1 MDNTAIFEKY
11 TLDASAI
18 KQSILYLL
26 EMAGFEAEEVLQVII
41 QKKQV
46 TIIKGEK

>member
-1 MDNTAIFEKY
+1 MTNSVFEKY
-11 TLDASAI
+11 NLDPPAIKSAI
-18 KQSILYLL
+18 RHLL